1 MNTLCQSER
10 SQLHRLVRR
19 AGVVIATLVLVATS
33 ALAYVVKL
41 KDGTLV
47 FARAPY
53 TVKGSQAIITLEN
66 GNVTQIALDKVDVP
80 GTVKYNRENFGN
92 VVAIDAP
99 EERPKQLPTV
109 PPRSNNPLGD
119 LIKQRGTRMGLPTPG
134 PAAPASAS
142 ASASA
147 SGANTGEAAVDPVY
161 KSAFTQVLQGA
172 EISQFRV
179 TNARGR
185 TRILATADSEQ
196 AVFVTLSASAR
207 AMREAFA
214 RGQSAPVEIV
224 LTTLSGESAGTF
236 EMTPEDAKLLVDRHL
251 TVQEYF
257 VRNVILLLR

>member
-1 MNTLCQSER
+1 MKRPCQSER
-10 SQLHRLVRR
+10 SSLHRLVGR
-19 AGVVIATLVLVATS
+19 AAIAIATLVLLASS
-33 ALAYVVKL
+33 AFAYVVKL

-53 TVKGSQAIITLEN
+53 TVKGTQAIITLEN

-80 GTVKYNRENFGN
+80 GTVKYNKENFGN

-99 EERPKQLPTV
+99 EEKPKQLPTA

-134 PAAPASAS
+134 PRASAS

-147 SGANTGEAAVDPVY
+147 GSGKTAEAAVDPVY
-161 KSAFTQVLQGA
+161 QTVFTQVFEGA

-185 TRILATADSEQ
+185 TRVLATADSEQ
-196 AVFVTLSASAR
+196 AVFSTLSLSAR
-207 AMREAFA
+207 AMRDAFA
-214 RGQSAPVEIV
+214 RGRSEPVEIF
-224 LTTLSGESAGTF
+224 LTTLSGESAGSF
-236 EMTPEDAKLLVDRHL
+236 EMTPEQAKSLVDRSL

-257 VRNVILLLR
+257 VRNVILLIR

>member
-1 MNTLCQSER
+1 VNTLCQSER
-10 SQLHRLVRR
+10 LRLHQLFRR
-19 AGVVIATLVLVATS
+19 AGVVIATLFLVATS

-53 TVKGSQAIITLEN
+53 TVKGTQAIITLEN

-80 GTVKYNRENFGN
+80 GTVKYNKENFGN

-99 EERPKQLPTV
+99 EERPRILPTASV
-109 PPRSNNPLGD
+109 RSNNPLGD

-142 ASASA
+142 ASAS
-147 SGANTGEAAVDPVY
+147 GANTGDAAVDPVY
-161 KSAFTQVLQGA
+161 KSAFTQVFQGA

-179 TNARGR
+179 TNTRGR

-207 AMREAFA
+207 AMRDAFA
-214 RGQSAPVEIV
+214 RGQAAPVEIV

-257 VRNVILLLR
+257 VRNVILLLK

>member
-1 MNTLCQSER
+1 VKTPCQSER
-10 SQLHRLVRR
+10 PPLARLVRC
-19 AGVVIATLVLVATS
+19 AGITLAALVLLAS
-33 ALAYVVKL
+33 SLLAYVIKL

-53 TVKGSQAIITLEN
+53 TVKGTQAIITLEN

-80 GTVKYNRENFGN
+80 GTVKYNKENFGN
-92 VVAIDAP
+92 VISIDAP

-119 LIKQRGTRMGLPTPG
+119 LIKQRGTRVGLPTPG

-142 ASASA
+142 AS
-147 SGANTGEAAVDPVY
+147 GGKTGEAVDSVY
-161 KSAFTQVLQGA
+161 QSVFTQVFQGA

-179 TNARGR
+179 TSARGGI
-185 TRILATADSEQ
+185 TRVLVTADSEQ
-196 AVFVTLSASAR
+196 AVFSVLSASAR
-207 AMREAFA
+207 AMRDAFA
-214 RGQSAPVEIV
+214 RGRSAPVEIV

-236 EMTPEDAKLLVDRHL
+236 EMTPVDAKLLVDRHL

-257 VRNVILLLR
+257 VKNVMF